1 MYFEIWK
8 DGNLIRRGKKTLE
21 PISFENELM
30 YVPEFTLTLPI
41 DWIECFDGWEE
52 VRLYIN
58 GKCFY
63 GLVWDLELDKVEEI
77 LTVSVRH
84 VISEWEHRLIS
95 VNHAVSDNNDG
106 KSALNVVYKGDE
118 IEVDNDRDETIT
130 ASDFAISAR
139 ALKNMTLKK
148 WIAKASASAWKTSN
162 GDKVAV
168 TSVDKD
174 DVKKKQG
181 TYKVTYSTAKGT
193 SVTVQCTVKEN
204 LERSSKKTVVNKANQ
219 EVIQATGFTADI
231 DLGLTASDVEEKIKA
246 KAWKYKDKDTKV
258 AVTSYSTDFRNEV
271 GRYDVTAYTANGTFV
286 TVRVYIEDETGYGDT
301 DPSIVDNLEDIYNNN
316 EFAYPGWEI
325 DIQGDAGEE
334 MIDYVYSKQ
343 NKLEALTQTME
354 LTDDLFWRVG
364 WWNYKKVEIGK
375 FGEKKPYIIS
385 TKPSGA
391 TNIRIISEP
400 IVDYDFESVINVA
413 TVYSDKSDSG
423 MASMTLREVYNDKS
437 LQREGFPVIILRG
450 DVNNERDYTQYFA
463 PKQPPKVAPNNELE
477 FAILD
482 EKSIALES
490 GRLIEG
496 AFAFNDLNPFDD
508 YDDFKHITDR
518 KRVRAARAVYRA
530 AIRKLKHSRRAL
542 NVDVVVEEIP
552 PDLLPGDRVRL
563 LYDNSIWN
571 IEACSSY
578 YKKILAEDDWF
589 YVIRTTHEIDENEV
603 EVNTLT
609 LCKWIKI
616 DRDTANA

>member
-95 VNHAVSDNNDG
+95 VNHAISD
-106 KSALNVVYKGDE
+106 KEMNVVYKGDE
-118 IEVDNDRDETIT
+118 IEVDKDTDETIT

-139 ALKNMTLKK
+139 AVKNMTLKK
-148 WIAKASASAWKTSN
+148 WIAKASATAWKTSN

-168 TSVDKD
+168 TAIDKD

-181 TYKVTYSTAKGT
+181 TYKVTFSTAKGT
-193 SVTVQCTVKEN
+193 SVTVDCTVKEN
-204 LERSSKKTVVNKANQ
+204 LERSHKKTEVNKQNQ

-231 DLGLTASDVEEKIKA
+231 DLDLTVSDVEEKIKA
-246 KAWKYKDKDTKV
+246 KAWKYKDKDTEV
-258 AVTSYSTDFRNEV
+258 AVTSYTTDFVNEV
-271 GRYDVTAYTANGTFV
+271 GRYDVTASTANGTSV
-286 TVRVYIEDETGYGDT
+286 TVRVYIEDEGSHSTE
-301 DPSIVDNLEDIYNNN
+301 PSVVDNLEDIYNND

-343 NKLEALTQTME
+343 NKLDALTQTME

-423 MASMTLREVYNDKS
+423 MASLTLREVYNDKS

-463 PKQPPKVAPNNELE
+463 PLQPPKMAPNNELE

-508 YDDFKHITDR
+508 YNDVKHITDR
-518 KRVRAARAVYRA
+518 KRIRAARAVYRA

-616 DRDTANA
+616 ERNTANA